1 MMKEKITVMKNPVVD
16 ACGGAVRAIVD
27 YSRLSDGE
35 VIAAWMYAKALYA
48 KERVSRDHSVEYC
61 MAAILWR
68 SAEAERL
75 RRGLDR
81 ERYPGIAG
89 LLLEPDDGGDAAP
102 AGGGG
107 LTDD

>member
-61 MAAILWR
+61 MAAVLWR

-75 RRGLDR
+75 RRGLDGV
-81 ERYPGIAG
+81 RYPEIAG
-89 LLLEPDDGGDAAP
+89 LLAGPDGGEGVSPD
-102 AGGGG
+102 GGGG
-107 LTDD
+107 LPDD